1 MSSWDS
7 ARILRME
14 ETVPH
19 VPAAMA
25 CIPKIPTHCG
35 RWGFDENLGSNSSND
50 INSWLWLKTFDPHF
64 GMVK

>member
-1 MSSWDS
+1 
-7 ARILRME
+7 ME

-19 VPAAMA
+19 GPAAMA

-35 RWGFDENLGSNSSND
+35 RWGFDENLGSNSSNN